1 MPRHPAP
8 APDDRARRL
17 PRAVLWDM
25 DGTLVDTEPLW
36 NAVQRRLVVEHGGTW
51 CPPTVLVDVT
61 DEMAVVREESFA
73 TVLPV
78 MVVADEEEAIACANA
93 TEFGLSAAVFSGD
106 RERAERVA
114 RRLHAGGISINDA
127 ALTGLVQTAEKQSFK
142 CSGMGGSRM
151 GSASIRR
158 FVRAR
163 ALLVNTGTDSPW
175 WFPPAA

>member
-1 MPRHPAP
+1 M
-8 APDDRARRL
+8 
-17 PRAVLWDM
+17 
-25 DGTLVDTEPLW
+25 
-36 NAVQRRLVVEHGGTW
+36 
-51 CPPTVLVDVT
+51 LVDVT

-78 MVVADEEEAIACANA
+78 MVVADEEEAIARANA

-151 GSASIRR
+151 GTASIRR

-163 ALLVNTGTDSPW
+163 ALLINTGAASPW
-175 WFPPAA
+175 WFPAA

>member
-1 MPRHPAP
+1 M
-8 APDDRARRL
+8 
-17 PRAVLWDM
+17 
-25 DGTLVDTEPLW
+25 
-36 NAVQRRLVVEHGGTW
+36 
-51 CPPTVLVDVT
+51 
-61 DEMAVVREESFA
+61 
-73 TVLPV
+73 
-78 MVVADEEEAIACANA
+78 
-93 TEFGLSAAVFSGD
+93 FSGD